1 MTTLKPLEIIEIERK
16 NGKKIGYVCSSF
28 DCLHAGHVAMLAESK
43 ANCDFLVAGLLSD
56 PTIDRPTTKNKPV
69 QSMFERWVQLQ
80 AISYI
85 DLVFPFES
93 EQDLYDSLLVIRPD
107 IRFVGEE
114 YKGLNFNGS
123 DLTDI
128 EIYFN
133 KRRHSFS
140 TTELRERIINFTASE
155 MKPVL
160 NRQMEFP
167 EKK

>member
-1 MTTLKPLEIIEIERK
+1 MTVKPLEIIEIERK

-43 ANCDFLVAGLLSD
+43 AHCDFLVAGLLSD

-80 AISYI
+80 AISYV

-114 YKGLNFNGS
+114 YQGLAFNGS
-123 DLTDI
+123 NLSDI

-140 TTELRERIINFTASE
+140 TTELRERIANLT
-155 MKPVL
+155 L
-160 NRQMEFP
+160 NITEPREKRVMEFP
-167 EKK
+167 DKK